1 MKKRAAFVVSE
12 YNENVFYGGGEKVN
26 YYIIKELIKRNYDV
40 DIYTSVSFVE
50 KSNIV
55 NIYLKN
61 NNYKTKLKDYDL
73 VLSTNLEC
81 ESNITFSHNHSYAFE
96 QKLVKIPSILKTVFS
111 KSHNKKLKKD
121 KIAKQNAGLI
131 SNIVVSSN
139 ILKDDY
145 TKNYKIPE
153 WKIQLLYP
161 GVEYKEEN
169 IILPDRKCINFGIIA
184 GKFGYKGGFIVLFAI
199 LRLKRKYKNFKVKFI
214 VKKNKKKLIF
224 LAKILGIEKFT
235 EFLNVQKDMTKFYQ
249 SINFMLI
256 PSIKEAFGL
265 VVTEAMSFSKIPIVS
280 SVCGAADL
288 IKDNENG
295 IIIDYSEK
303 NKTKMLVEKM
313 EKAIF
318 LSDEDYIRISRNA
331 NYSVKQLSWDN
342 FAQKYVNIAETKI
355 KLNDIKISVVIPI
368 YNAEKYIAQCLNSI
382 INQTIK
388 DIEIICVNESSTDNT
403 TKILET
409 FKRYDS
415 RIKVINKEKS
425 GSSSEGRNYGIKC
438 ARGKY
443 IYFIDNDDLISNEY
457 LENMYKTAEKE
468 NADIVINDNINAFYE
483 DDLKTQKPFIKH
495 PFKNGIYTVT
505 PSYIQERHT
514 NSLPWS
520 KLYKKEFL
528 KKNNL
533 KFPAKYIYEDEYFY
547 FTLMPFLN
555 EAVQCNCG
563 MYYYRQRKSSI
574 MGKGKIE
581 QKYQIFDIFKQIYV
595 FYKEHSLI
603 GKYKLPYS
611 ILKYRSSQISDYK
624 KYRRKFLELI
634 NELGLNPHEIIL
646 DKKLRLLLI
655 SSNKFLYRIN
665 GIINKKYEMKLSEEY
680 RMLYEIDEE

>member
-81 ESNITFSHNHSYAFE
+81 ESNITFSHNHSYSFE

-121 KIAKQNAGLI
+121 KIAKQNIGLI

-139 ILKDDY
+139 ILKNDY
-145 TKNYKIPE
+145 AKNYKIPE
-153 WKIQLLYP
+153 WKIQLLTP

-169 IILPDRKCINFGIIA
+169 IILPNRKCINFGIVA
-184 GKFGYKGGFIVLFAI
+184 GKFTYKGGFIVLLAT
-199 LRLKRKYKNFKVKFI
+199 LRLKNKYKNFKVKFI
-214 VKKNKKKLIF
+214 IKKNF
-224 LAKILGIEKFT
+224 KILNFIINVLGIK
-235 EFLNVQKDMTKFYQ
+235 EFIELLPVQKDMTNFYKT
-249 SINFMLI
+249 IDFMLI
-256 PSIKEAFGL
+256 PSIKEPFGL
-265 VVTEAMSFSKIPIVS
+265 VVTEAMSFSKIPILS
-280 SVCGAADL
+280 SVCGAVDL

-295 IIIDYSEK
+295 IIIDYSKK
-303 NKTKMLVEKM
+303 NRSKMLAEKM
-313 EKAIF
+313 EKAIL
-318 LSDEDYIRISRNA
+318 LSDEEYIRISRNA
-331 NYSVKQLSWDN
+331 NLSIKQLSWDK
-342 FAQKYVNIAETKI
+342 FSKEYINIAETRM
-355 KLNDIKISVVIPI
+355 KLNDVKISVVIPI

-382 INQTIK
+382 INQTIR
-388 DIEIICVNESSTDNT
+388 DIEIICVNENSTDAT
-403 TKILET
+403 PQILET
-409 FKRYDS
+409 FKKFDS
-415 RIKVINKEKS
+415 RIKIINKEKS
-425 GSSSEGRNYGIKC
+425 GSSSAGRNYGIKT

-443 IYFIDNDDLISNEY
+443 VYFIDNDDFISTNY
-457 LENMYKTAEKE
+457 LENMYKIAEKE

-483 DDLKTQKPFIKH
+483 NDLKTQKPFIKQT
-495 PFKNGIYTVT
+495 FKNGVYSVT
-505 PSYIQERHT
+505 PSFIQERHI

-528 KKNNL
+528 EKNNL
-533 KFPAKYIYEDEYFY
+533 KFPEKYIYEDEYFY

-555 EAVQCNCG
+555 KAVQYNCG